1 MNSKKFDLEKCIRKI
16 LGNWELVALVAAVLI
31 ALIAIV
37 TAASQAKEIR
47 RLRTTYNGLPEE
59 GGFPVASYSDEAYYY
74 DDYYFL
80 NYDDGATTALRG
92 IDVSAHQGEID
103 WEQAKEAGVEFA
115 MIRAGYRSYAD
126 GSLKED
132 DWFKANLKGAKKQ
145 KIKTGVYFFSQAI
158 TVEEAIE
165 EAQFV
170 VDLLDGHKLDMPIAF
185 DMEPIPEDGRIKDLT
200 MMEKTEIADAFCQI
214 VENYGYDSL
223 IYGNRYWIFESLNLS
238 LLGHRNLWLAHYNT
252 STDFPYDY
260 AMWQYTDSG
269 IVAGVEGGC
278 DLNIFYVKND

>member
-1 MNSKKFDLEKCIRKI
+1 MNRKKFDVEKCIRKI

-47 RLRTTYNGLPEE
+47 RLRTVYNGLPEE

-145 KIKTGVYFFSQAI
+145 KIKIGVYFFSQAI

-170 VDLLDGHKLDMPIAF
+170 VDLLDGQKLDMPIAF

-200 MMEKTEIADAFCQI
+200 MMEKTEIAAT
-214 VENYGYDSL
+214 GAS
-223 IYGNRYWIFESLNLS
+223 R
-238 LLGHRNLWLAHYNT
+238 A
-252 STDFPYDY
+252 
-260 AMWQYTDSG
+260 
-269 IVAGVEGGC
+269 
-278 DLNIFYVKND
+278 